1 MENPGR
7 NQVAARELGYEAR
20 PGAPRFIAP
29 LSSKEDSMLVLTR
42 KKGQRIR
49 IGLSVELTVLEI
61 RGGSVKLGFEA
72 PPNISIHRD
81 EIRSRFNGHG
91 DLEPSPPA
99 SVEVAAK
106 AVLLERLVP

>member
-1 MENPGR
+1 
-7 NQVAARELGYEAR
+7 
-20 PGAPRFIAP
+20 
-29 LSSKEDSMLVLTR
+29 MLVLTR

-49 IGLSVELTVLEI
+49 IGSSVELTVLEI

-81 EIRSRFNGHG
+81 EIRSRFDGHG

-99 SVEVAAK
+99 SADVAK
-106 AVLLERLVP
+106 AILLERLVP